1 MKRSGNPTN
10 GESKLAVVLAS
21 KVGVVF
27 LWQDTRS
34 GQGLVYSP
42 IFRHLDCFGGWERGE
57 R

>member
-1 MKRSGNPTN
+1 MKSSGFPTN

-27 LWQDTRS
+27 LWQETRLGPGS
-34 GQGLVYSP
+34 VYSP
-42 IFRHLDCFGGWERGE
+42 IFRHVDCFGGWERGE